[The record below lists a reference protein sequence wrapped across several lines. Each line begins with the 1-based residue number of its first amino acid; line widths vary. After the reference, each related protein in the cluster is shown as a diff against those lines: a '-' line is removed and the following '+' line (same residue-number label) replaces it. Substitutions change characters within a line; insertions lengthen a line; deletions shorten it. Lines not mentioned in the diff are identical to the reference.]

1 MKTIP
6 ILVAAMFFSVAH
18 AETADPSES
27 LEARTARRVQ
37 ETPLRLDERQPNEIK
52 VGKLCYSG
60 IAVEIV
66 KVDNPLQMINPFA
79 PARYGSSDI
88 NVVKEAGGK
97 ASGLKFFSI
106 SF

>member
-1 MKTIP
+1 MKTFP
-6 ILVAAMFFSVAH
+6 ILVAALFVSVAH
-18 AETADPSES
+18 AETAGPSES

-37 ETPLRLDERQPNEIK
+37 ETPLTLDERRPNEIK
-52 VGKLCYSG
+52 AGRISYSG

-66 KVDNPLQMINPFA
+66 KVDNPLQLLNPAA
-79 PARYGSSDI
+79 PALYGSAEI

-97 ASGLKFFSI
+97 VSGLKFFSI